1 MKMRKILQANRWL
14 LLGMLLLICILFGL
28 SAMAN
33 GVTEGLY
40 SQQQAARWK
49 NGKDPYAQVS
59 AFFEKE
65 KGAGTDFVSSV
76 RGNML
81 SKLSEDGFLNSETS
95 KKTWLDAYSGERQL
109 SIKRNEN
116 SMSVTAVGVGGDFF
130 QFHPIPLKSGSYLT
144 SADINGD
151 RVVIDEQVAWNFFGS
166 NDVVGMNIQIG
177 DRIYNIAGVTDIPE
191 DTLYENTYGEYSRIY
206 LNFDELK
213 IIDEQ
218 AAITCYEAVLPNPIT
233 NYAYGVISQAC
244 GVSSDS
250 TEGKKDSIFFF
261 GDCEIVEN
269 SSRFGVVAMY
279 GLFKTS
285 KYRSAKTNGVVYPFW
300 ENIARIKE
308 EKVMHIR
315 CFQVFLLLCLVILL
329 VVMLIRTRRVI
340 GPVSFDPVKKI
351 LRQIPKPV
359 IKKRKRKT
367 NPEEEMV
374 GEDDDE
380 DDAGDE
386 LDDAGDE
393 SDDAEGES
401 DDGGDE
407 SDDAGDGSD
416 DAGDE
421 SDDAGRR
428 IG

>member
-14 LLGMLLLICILFGL
+14 LLGMLLLICILSGL

-40 SQQQAARWK
+40 SQLQAIRWK
-49 NGKDPYAQVS
+49 IGEDPYAQVS

-65 KGAGTDFVSSV
+65 KGAGTDFISSV

-109 SIKRNEN
+109 SIKRKET

-177 DRIYNIAGVTDIPE
+177 DRIYNFAGVTDIPE

-269 SSRFGVVAMY
+269 SSRFGIAAMY

-315 CFQVFLLLCLVILL
+315 CIQVFLLLCLAILL
-329 VVMLIRTRRVI
+329 VVVLIRARRVI
-340 GPVSFDPVKKI
+340 GPVSFEPVKKI
-351 LRQIPKPV
+351 LKQIPKPA

-367 NPEEEMV
+367 DPEEEIV
-374 GEDDDE
+374 GEDDDDEE
-380 DDAGDE
+380 DNHE
-386 LDDAGDE
+386 VLHN
-393 SDDAEGES
+393 
-401 DDGGDE
+401 
-407 SDDAGDGSD
+407 
-416 DAGDE
+416 
-421 SDDAGRR
+421 
-428 IG
+428 